1 MATEYTWVIAA
12 LDCYPE
18 HDGHA
23 DVVVTAHWRLNGTD
37 GEHTAGVY
45 GTQGFTLDEEVPFTP
60 FENLTKDQ
68 VVGWVKDALGEET
81 VAAHEENIAKQIA
94 DQANPPVVNPPLP
107 WAE

>member
-18 HDGHA
+18 HEGKT
-23 DVVVTAHWRLNGTD
+23 DVVVTAHWRLNGVD

-45 GTQGFTLDEEVPFTP
+45 GTQGFELDPDAPFVPFAD
-60 FENLTKDQ
+60 LTEET
-68 VVGWVKDALGEET
+68 VIGWVKGAMGDEQVAAYEANVAAQIDAL
-81 VAAHEENIAKQIA
+81 V
-94 DQANPPVVNPPLP
+94 NPPVVTPALP